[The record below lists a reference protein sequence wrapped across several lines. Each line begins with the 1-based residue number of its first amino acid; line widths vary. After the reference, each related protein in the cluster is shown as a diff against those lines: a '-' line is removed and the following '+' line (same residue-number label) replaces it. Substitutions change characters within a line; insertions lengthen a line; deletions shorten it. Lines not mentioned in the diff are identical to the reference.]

1 MYKVTKLEQTSKL
14 LAERFDAVMAERKKK
29 PVLDDTYR
37 RLFEIA
43 AASSDKQKE
52 GWPYCFNT
60 GEIALLAEYIFEK
73 PDRSKEEVDALL
85 EPVKN
90 FGADE
95 LAVVLYR
102 AWQDN
107 YDNSN
112 YARVFNFMRQNK
124 ELEAHFIHDYT
135 LQPSILMEDAIEG
148 NVVIYICKTAAY
160 EGDGSYE
167 SFVKL
172 LKDFGID
179 PASRLYDACEQRYA
193 LVCNGRNYMKMGVE
207 VVGGYLDELQGQD
220 KRIFMRNMLRSMDS
234 FQLKTFVSLVP
245 KFNMYLGNSEGET
258 YRKVMGKLSTEVKSK
273 YNLWQN
279 QFFIYDVLGKGDRS
293 DFWLAYADA
302 GMMTKHEHADI
313 LFITFKTFTAI
324 EFANS
329 EAAYF
334 FANDYMSDVIYPMI
348 NTLQTEEEVEK
359 WIYDNAEWGSDN
371 SHKDHWRKAHM
382 GNWQLDMKSYISS
395 IIRKAQTKRD
405 ED

>member
-43 AASSDKQKE
+43 AASSEKQKE

-124 ELEAHFIHDYT
+124 ELEAHFIHDYS
-135 LQPSILMEDAIEG
+135 LQFLW
-148 NVVIYICKTAAY
+148 
-160 EGDGSYE
+160 
-167 SFVKL
+167 
-172 LKDFGID
+172 
-179 PASRLYDACEQRYA
+179 
-193 LVCNGRNYMKMGVE
+193 KM
-207 VVGGYLDELQGQD
+207 L
-220 KRIFMRNMLRSMDS
+220 
-234 FQLKTFVSLVP
+234 
-245 KFNMYLGNSEGET
+245 
-258 YRKVMGKLSTEVKSK
+258 
-273 YNLWQN
+273 
-279 QFFIYDVLGKGDRS
+279 
-293 DFWLAYADA
+293 
-302 GMMTKHEHADI
+302 
-313 LFITFKTFTAI
+313 
-324 EFANS
+324 
-329 EAAYF
+329 
-334 FANDYMSDVIYPMI
+334 
-348 NTLQTEEEVEK
+348 
-359 WIYDNAEWGSDN
+359 
-371 SHKDHWRKAHM
+371 
-382 GNWQLDMKSYISS
+382 
-395 IIRKAQTKRD
+395 
-405 ED
+405 